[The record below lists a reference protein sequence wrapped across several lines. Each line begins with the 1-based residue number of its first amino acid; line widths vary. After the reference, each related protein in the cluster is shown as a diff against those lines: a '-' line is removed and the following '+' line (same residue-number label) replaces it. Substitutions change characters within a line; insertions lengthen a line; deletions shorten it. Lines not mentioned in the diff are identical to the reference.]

1 MKKRIASAARR
12 RLTVRVAVILFIFL
26 ALAFL
31 AAMKIYSQ
39 APAADLLPGI
49 WQGSVQSKRGA
60 MQVFFTIEKNGDNQ
74 YMGKTDIPAQNARN
88 IPITTVRWAPP
99 SLLLDMSSFGVVFE
113 GTMTADGSAITGL
126 FKIGPDSLALELRRA
141 EAVPEMRR
149 SQDPQ
154 KPYPYDEI
162 EVKFPNAVAGIELA
176 GTLTFPREIGPFPA
190 VVLISGSGPQDRDST
205 LAGHRTFL
213 VLADYLT
220 RRGIAV
226 LRYDDRGCGKSGGS
240 FHLANTADFAAD
252 ALAAWE
258 FLKRHDRIAPGRIG
272 LIGHSEGAL
281 AATIIGPRQPEIAF
295 MVFLAGS
302 GIPGKQLL
310 LSQIA
315 AMARGRG
322 VSEAALAK
330 ELRLNECLLRVIGQQ
345 DDPLRAESEMQR
357 EASRFLAG
365 INEAEMKELN
375 VSSESLHQDIKAMI
389 ADFPWTR
396 FIAAY
401 DPAVDLG
408 SIHCPLLA
416 LNGDKDTQV
425 LADIHLPAIEK
436 ALRSG
441 GNKEVTIEKMPG
453 LNHLFQTAQT
463 GLPREY
469 GKIGETISPMV
480 LQRIGDWILQWSS
493 KKKSN

>member
-1 MKKRIASAARR
+1 LRIAV
-12 RLTVRVAVILFIFL
+12 TLFICL
-26 ALAFL
+26 VLTLL
-31 AAMKIYSQ
+31 AAVELYSQ

-49 WQGSVQSKRGA
+49 WQGAVQSKRGT
-60 MQVFFTIEKNGDNQ
+60 MQVFFTIEKKENNV

-88 IPITTVRWAPP
+88 IPMTAVHWAPP
-99 SLLLDMSSFGVVFE
+99 TLFLDMSSFGVTFE
-113 GTMTADGSAITGL
+113 GTMAADGSAITGL
-126 FKIGPDSLALELRRA
+126 FKIGPDSLSLELRRT
-141 EAVPEMRR
+141 EKVPELRR

-162 EVKFPNAVAGIELA
+162 EVKFPNSAAGIELA
-176 GTLTFPREIGPFPA
+176 GTLTVPRETGPFPA

-226 LRYDDRGCGKSGGS
+226 LRYDDRGCGKSGGD
-240 FHLANTADFAAD
+240 FHQASTADFASD

-258 FLKRHDRIAPGRIG
+258 FLKRREHIVPERVG
-272 LIGHSEGAL
+272 LIGHSEGAM
-281 AATIIGPRQPEIAF
+281 AAAIIGPRQPEIAF

-302 GIPGKQLL
+302 GIPGEQLL

-315 AMARGRG
+315 AIGRGRG
-322 VSEAALAK
+322 VSEEALAK
-330 ELRLNECLLRVIGQQ
+330 ELLLNERLLLVVRQH
-345 DDPLRAESEMQR
+345 DDPLLAESEMLR
-357 EASRFLAG
+357 VASKSLDEMTA
-365 INEAEMKELN
+365 AEKKELN
-375 VSSESLHQDIKAMI
+375 HSSESLAQDIKAMI
-389 ADFPWTR
+389 TDFPWTR

-401 DPAVDLG
+401 DPAVDLRRV
-408 SIHCPLLA
+408 HCPVLV
-416 LNGDKDTQV
+416 LNGDKDTQI

-441 GNKEVTIEKMPG
+441 GNKEVSIEKMPG

-469 GKIGETISPMV
+469 GKIEETISPMV
-480 LQRIGDWILQWSS
+480 LQRIGDWILQRSPAR
-493 KKKSN
+493 KSN